1 MDTMLKGMT
10 DPSTPRSVETNADET
25 VERVALAGAAAI
37 QQLITDRANLRN
49 LAAIQHRDLVTIR
62 AANQD
67 LLGRVAA
74 IRHQYVEFASNIMSQ
89 LEQFDLATR
98 NAMQGAAD
106 SPRRVPANDDGTGSN

>member
-1 MDTMLKGMT
+1 MDTMLKGMM
-10 DPSTPRSVETNADET
+10 DPSTPRPVETNADET
-25 VERVALAGAAAI
+25 VERVAWPAAAI

-49 LAAIQHRDLVTIR
+49 LAAIQHRDLIAIR

-98 NAMQGAAD
+98 NAMQGATD
-106 SPRRVPANDDGTGSN
+106 SPRRVPANDDGIPTK